1 MGAEPDRLQIFI
13 VVGESSGDQLGA
25 KLIQALRRQVA
36 AAAFFGTAG
45 EAMEA
50 AGLKSLFPL
59 TDIAVMGFVP
69 VIQRLPLLIRRV
81 HCVVDAIV
89 ATRPDLLVI
98 IDSPDFTHAVA
109 RRVRRRLP
117 HLPVIDYVCPSVWA
131 WRQGRARKMRRYIDH
146 VLALLPFEPEALRR
160 LDGPACTY
168 VGHPLLERLSD
179 LPAEGFAANQLLVLP
194 GSRRA
199 EIERLMP
206 IFGQTVALLSQSIP
220 DLDVIVPAV
229 LPHAERIKAL
239 ASQWSMAP
247 RIVLGE
253 TAKWAAFRGAQAALA
268 ASGTVTLELALAGV
282 PMVVGYAVSPIE
294 AAIARRMI
302 KVPSIV
308 LPNLILGENA
318 IPQLLQEHCRPSELL
333 AHLAPLMRDSSARAH
348 QRAALKRIEAR
359 MRLPE
364 GEAPSACAAR
374 IVADLARRQRLPMG
388 R

>member
-1 MGAEPDRLQIFI
+1 MTKHGLQIFI
-13 VVGESSGDQLGA
+13 IVGESSGDQLGA
-25 KLIQALRRQVA
+25 KLMQALRLQVA
-36 AAAFFGTAG
+36 APDFLGTAG

-59 TDIAVMGFVP
+59 TDVAVMGFVP
-69 VIQRLPLLIRRV
+69 VIKRLPLLIRRV
-81 HCVVDAIV
+81 HGVVAAIL
-89 ATRPDLLVI
+89 ASRPDILVI

-179 LPAEGFAANQLLVLP
+179 LRGEAVAANRLLVLP

-206 IFGQTVALLSQSIP
+206 IFGQTVALLSQSIR
-220 DLDVIVPAV
+220 DLDVVVPAV
-229 LPHAERIKAL
+229 SPHAERIKVL
-239 ASQWSMAP
+239 ASQWSVVP
-247 RIVLGE
+247 RVVLGE
-253 TAKWAAFRGAQAALA
+253 AAKLAAFRSAQAALA

-294 AAIARRMI
+294 AAIARRLI

-318 IPQLLQEHCRPSELL
+318 IPQLLQEHCRPFELL
-333 AHLAPLMRDSSARAH
+333 AHLAPLMCASSARA
-348 QRAALKRIEAR
+348 QQQAALQRIEAQ
-359 MRLPE
+359 MRLPDAE
-364 GEAPSACAAR
+364 GPSTRAAR
-374 IVADLARRQRLPMG
+374 IIAALALRQRLPIG